1 MKRCPSCS
9 RTYPDTVDQFCPF
22 DGAPLLT
29 EGSGTIYD
37 SKAGVQPPPQAPPA
51 QPPGH
56 APPMPTMMAPPPTQQ
71 PSLNAINNNPFGQ
84 PPPQQ
89 QQPGVWMPPPPPA
102 FAGEG
107 PMSNFVS
114 ASGGRNQMAVAS
126 FATSLFGLLCCQI
139 ASPVA
144 LVLGFMAYS
153 QLKANPSQDGKGFAT
168 AGIIISS
175 ISLLFVVLYIILML
189 SGTIR

>member
-1 MKRCPSCS
+1 MPPGGQPNQSS
-9 RTYPDTVDQFCPF
+9 D
-22 DGAPLLT
+22 APP
-29 EGSGTIYD
+29 
-37 SKAGVQPPPQAPPA
+37 PPPQQSPSPGYVPPA
-51 QPPGH
+51 
-56 APPMPTMMAPPPTQQ
+56 PTMMSPPPPQYQQ
-71 PSLNAINNNPFGQ
+71 PSLNAMNNNPYGQ

-89 QQPGVWMPPPPPA
+89 QQPGVWTPPPPPM

-107 PMSNFVS
+107 PMSS
-114 ASGGRNQMAVAS
+114 YMGTSGGRNQMAVAS

-153 QLKANPSQDGKGFAT
+153 QMKANPSQEGKGFAT

-189 SGTIR
+189 AGTIR